1 MITEQTINNKKIQPK
16 LTFLKAKI
24 ENHPLFKDG
33 LEFSL
38 MSEARV
44 TARTKDQLTNL
55 NGKLWV
61 TNLATIVGKNATG
74 KTTIL
79 NAIAGIL
86 KLLFYDLSIEQTSL
100 RNILIGNNPIK
111 ITTFFY
117 GDDEKLYKDEIV
129 FKSKNNGAKKKWIID
144 SEKIYLKKF
153 KQQFTK
159 KQILNFEG
167 VEPIFDR
174 KELDEVAATIL
185 ATNDSIFRVVIAK
198 ENYKTQSIIENII
211 FTNVNAIYYEESTVP
226 TEILRFLDPTID
238 YLKVEQQKDE
248 AGEIKLLYHLKF
260 KNRNEEI
267 TATGFDVIQRFL
279 SSGTAKGITLYGN
292 VISALKSGGII
303 FVDELENH
311 FNHAIVRSFIEYF
324 SDPKVNVNRATLIFS
339 THYHELLDD
348 INRGDEI
355 YITKR
360 KDKIQLQRYSSTE
373 IRNDYKKSEV
383 FESDLLGGTAP
394 EYESYLRLKKQT
406 KRAVGEKYE

>member
-1 MITEQTINNKKIQPK
+1 MTNRETRHIKKIQPK
-16 LTFLKAKI
+16 LTFLKVKI

-38 MSEARV
+38 MSGARV

-55 NGKLWV
+55 SGKLWV

-79 NAIAGIL
+79 NTIAGIL
-86 KLLFYDLSIEQTSL
+86 TLLFYDLSIEQTSL
-100 RNILIGNNPIK
+100 KNMLIGNNPIK

-117 GDDEKLYKDEIV
+117 GSNEKLYKDEIV
-129 FKSKNNGAKKKWIID
+129 FKNNGADKKWIID
-144 SEKIYLKKF
+144 SEKIYQKEF
-153 KQQFTK
+153 KPQFTK
-159 KQILNFEG
+159 KQILDFTG
-167 VEPIFDR
+167 IKPILDR

-185 ATNDSIFRVVIAK
+185 ATNDSIFRVIIAK
-198 ENYKTQSIIENII
+198 ENYKTQTIIENII
-211 FTNVNAIYYEESTVP
+211 FTNVNAIYYGESTVP

-238 YLKVEQQKDE
+238 YLKVEQQRDE
-248 AGEIKLLYHLKF
+248 AGAIKLLYRLKF
-260 KNRNEEI
+260 KNRDEEI
-267 TATGFDVIQRFL
+267 TATGFDVIQCFL
-279 SSGTAKGITLYGN
+279 SSGTSKGITLYGN
-292 VISALKSGGII
+292 VVSALKSGGII

-339 THYHELLDD
+339 THYHELLDN

-360 KDKIQLQRYSSTE
+360 KEKIELQRYSSTD

-406 KRAVGEKYE
+406 KKVVEDKHE

>member
-33 LEFSL
+33 LEFYL